1 MNIYKNLNKIYVFTL
16 LIITLIIFYRFI
28 GDYNF
33 KSNNLNLFLSYLF
46 LITSVSFIYIFFKFN
61 IKDNQFPLF
70 PLIILYL
77 IFSYVFC
84 FELVNFHLIT
94 QKQSVITKAYL
105 VMNIGIILFG
115 IGFFVSKNF
124 LKRKKELNLLE
135 FKNFNF
141 ILFFGLSLVLIN
153 ILDKIIQILPNN
165 LNQIHQPTISM
176 GCAIIFYYFI
186 FSNKIYKFIYI
197 IPVITIIFL
206 EILKSSYVYPAT
218 ILLQYFLIYIIF
230 KKNCYYCNFC
240 YFFFIFCISSFV

>member
-33 KSNNLNLFLSYLF
+33 KFNNLNLFLSYLF

-77 IFSYVFC
+77 IFAYGFS

-124 LKRKKELNLLE
+124 LKGKKELNLLE

-141 ILFFGLSLVLIN
+141 ILFFVCL
-153 ILDKIIQILPNN
+153 
-165 LNQIHQPTISM
+165 
-176 GCAIIFYYFI
+176 
-186 FSNKIYKFIYI
+186 
-197 IPVITIIFL
+197 
-206 EILKSSYVYPAT
+206 
-218 ILLQYFLIYIIF
+218 
-230 KKNCYYCNFC
+230 
-240 YFFFIFCISSFV
+240 